1 MPASIEGRSRELLE
15 QPNFCH
21 ISTVRPDGAPHAAI
35 VWVDLEDGNA
45 VVNSAEGR
53 ARPRNLERDGRVLL
67 TVANREN
74 QYEYTQIRGHLR
86 EASREDGDSHADKLT
101 KKYLDKDK
109 YPFGQPGEVRVK
121 FVIEPDEVKHFG
133 G

>member
-1 MPASIEGRSRELLE
+1 MPAAIDGRSRELLE

-21 ISTVRPDGAPHAAI
+21 ISTLRADGTPHAAI
-35 VWVDLEDGNA
+35 VWVDLEDGN
-45 VVNSAEGR
+45 VLVNSAEGR
-53 ARPRNLERDGRVLL
+53 AWPRNLERDGRVLL

-74 QYEYTQIRGHLR
+74 QYEYTQIHGHLSR
-86 EASREDGDSHADKLT
+86 ASKDDADAHADKLA
-101 KKYLDKDK
+101 KKYLDKDT
-109 YPFGQPGEVRVK
+109 YPFRQPGEVRVK